1 MDKHLLGTL
10 AGIGIVADLA
20 GGLISRDMEK
30 HRARIAEADADYRE
44 WREAHNAA
52 KRQKALDQARE
63 REWAKG
69 APERERLER
78 ERVAKE
84 AEAQARA
91 RAEAEKLRK
100 AEERAQLEKLDEEWR
115 RERAAR
121 WKEEEAA
128 YEAQLKATAA
138 ETAARQARTIPA
150 PADPQAFYWGPEAKR
165 RYALRK
171 ENPDLINLISPLYNL
186 AYRESAG
193 NLINDAAD
201 LVLTELETAEQ
212 HLRAT
217 LTQLPAHL
225 KAKLFA
231 FAPELATEQDAI
243 NADAHREH
251 WFKNVQE
258 EIARTRYGD
267 NWEESRVVADIVPTT
282 DLRELYR
289 PAAHVKHNL
298 LIPAQM
304 AENERYEGPA
314 WLPAESREDLYPP
327 MLSEGMVYRGVRLP
341 TEATQCLRSALSGLP
356 QDWATA
362 NRSDTAA
369 AAVPKA
375 TYHAM
380 LDRME
385 NHAMRSL
392 LLDALENPE
401 QVQAMKE
408 GLERAREIA
417 KVEQEALEHALA
429 GVGHELAKQ
438 DPHSPR
444 RLSENTPE
452 GRKNLYLL
460 YQERLAVALYDRV
473 EAGVWSLP
481 ESVDIHNEILDEGL
495 PSNESA
501 VERRRLRE
509 CAQQLADT
517 FDLNRDFDL
526 PILNGMGEP
535 DSVRI
540 TPEQDPMRIAMARHP
555 HKP

>member
-1 MDKHLLGTL
+1 MSRAIHELALPFYDVVDLPRDIALQAHYSLHLGVPLGHLLGDVFL
-10 AGIGIVADLA
+10 GA
-20 GGLISRDMEK
+20 LI
-30 HRARIAEADADYRE
+30 
-44 WREAHNAA
+44 
-52 KRQKALDQARE
+52 
-63 REWAKG
+63 
-69 APERERLER
+69 
-78 ERVAKE
+78 
-84 AEAQARA
+84 
-91 RAEAEKLRK
+91 
-100 AEERAQLEKLDEEWR
+100 
-115 RERAAR
+115 
-121 WKEEEAA
+121 
-128 YEAQLKATAA
+128 
-138 ETAARQARTIPA
+138 
-150 PADPQAFYWGPEAKR
+150 GPE
-165 RYALRK
+165 
-171 ENPDLINLISPLYNL
+171 PP
-186 AYRESAG
+186 
-193 NLINDAAD
+193 
-201 LVLTELETAEQ
+201 
-212 HLRAT
+212 
-217 LTQLPAHL
+217 
-225 KAKLFA
+225 
-231 FAPELATEQDAI
+231 
-243 NADAHREH
+243 
-251 WFKNVQE
+251 
-258 EIARTRYGD
+258 YGD
-267 NWEESRVVADIVPTT
+267 DVD
-282 DLRELYR
+282 
-289 PAAHVKHNL
+289 
-298 LIPAQM
+298 
-304 AENERYEGPA
+304 
-314 WLPAESREDLYPP
+314 
-327 MLSEGMVYRGVRLP
+327 RGVRLP